1 LRRNWEV
8 TGGLQFSIGFSFHC
22 RLGSAKTGSP
32 YITGKAPK
40 HAEGF
45 WRKISAL
52 LVLGMNLNMKPLV
65 SRSNSYHD
73 SAMPKS
79 LMLFGSVARDEAQT
93 DSDVDLLVE
102 FDRPVGLFTFV
113 RLKRYL
119 EEILESSVDLGTPDS
134 LKPYLR
140 EPVFREAIRAF

>member
-1 LRRNWEV
+1 MQKQEV
-8 TGGLQFSIGFSFHC
+8 LTL
-22 RLGSAKTGSP
+22 LAKHQNTLKDFG
-32 YITGKAPK
+32 
-40 HAEGF
+40 
-45 WRKISAL
+45 
-52 LVLGMNLNMKPLV
+52 V
-65 SRSNSYHD
+65 
-73 SAMPKS
+73 KS
-79 LMLFGSVARDEAQT
+79 MMLFGSVARDEART

-102 FDRPVGLFTFV
+102 FDRPVGLLTFV

>member
-1 LRRNWEV
+1 MRKQEALTLLAKHQN
-8 TGGLQFSIGFSFHC
+8 TLKSF
-22 RLGSAKTGSP
+22 G
-32 YITGKAPK
+32 
-40 HAEGF
+40 
-45 WRKISAL
+45 
-52 LVLGMNLNMKPLV
+52 V
-65 SRSNSYHD
+65 
-73 SAMPKS
+73 KS
-79 LMLFGSVARDEAQT
+79 LILFGSMARDEART

-140 EPVFREAIRAF
+140 EPVFREAICAF